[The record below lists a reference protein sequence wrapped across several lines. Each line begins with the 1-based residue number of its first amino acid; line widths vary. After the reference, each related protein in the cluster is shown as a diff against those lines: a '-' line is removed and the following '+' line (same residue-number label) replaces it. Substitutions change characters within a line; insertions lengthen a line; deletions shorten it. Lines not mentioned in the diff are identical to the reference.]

1 MSNDSDS
8 TTGSAGA
15 YDPDLD
21 PDTDATMTA
30 PEEGRPDGKGP
41 TPDETSSGSA
51 GAAPQKPQNSD
62 AEVLEAQEEEGPA
75 DE

>member
-1 MSNDSDS
+1 MSNESDS

-30 PEEGRPDGKGP
+30 PEEGRPDGKGSA
-41 TPDETSSGSA
+41 PDETTSGSA
-51 GAAPQKPQNSD
+51 DAAPQNPQNSD
-62 AEVLEAQEEEGPA
+62 AAVLEAQEEEGPA

>member
-1 MSNDSDS
+1 MSSDGYVS
-8 TTGSAGA
+8 GMSDDTPQSGTGP

-30 PEEGRPDGKGP
+30 PDEGRPTG
-41 TPDETSSGSA
+41 TGSA
-51 GAAPQKPQNSD
+51 SD
-62 AEVLEAQEEEGPA
+62 DEVMDAQEEEGPA